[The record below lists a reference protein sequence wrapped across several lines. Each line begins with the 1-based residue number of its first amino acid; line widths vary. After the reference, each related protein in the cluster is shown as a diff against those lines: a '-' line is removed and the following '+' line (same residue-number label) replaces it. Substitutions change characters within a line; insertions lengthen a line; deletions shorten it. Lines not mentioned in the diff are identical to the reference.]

1 MTVFIKQMNIT
12 YRQMQKEDIAKV
24 TPLFIEYWNGTGDA
38 WTPELVYSRVWQVL
52 GSPDSY
58 CMIAEDGERPVGF
71 AMGRFETFY
80 DLTAYDLVEIIVAPA
95 YQGNGIGTSM
105 MAELEGRVRELGATM
120 IQLISVRD
128 EMHEHFYSKLGYG
141 DAGNLKLKSKSL

>member
-1 MTVFIKQMNIT
+1 MNIT

-24 TPLFIEYWNGTGDA
+24 TPLFIEYWNGTGDE

-58 CMIAEDGERPVGF
+58 CMIAEDGENVIGF

-80 DLTAYDLVEIIVAPA
+80 DLWLTILWRSLWRPNTKKAA
-95 YQGNGIGTSM
+95 
-105 MAELEGRVRELGATM
+105 
-120 IQLISVRD
+120 SVQR
-128 EMHEHFYSKLGYG
+128 
-141 DAGNLKLKSKSL
+141 